1 METMMIK
8 KRLSKAADRS
18 FRLIAALLMRRAIAR
33 LTGIDDSSLSKA
45 GLSRAAVADFLK
57 SPLRTDPHRF
67 FSRKHVQ
74 RDVQDVGT
82 ALESGQ
88 VSPPQPD
95 PLHRAAD
102 SSIAIDGHCAQT
114 NTLRRGTIMR
124 AIRQMVSFRIRILTA
139 GVVVAV
145 CALSACSG
153 SLPDRDAAQIRRDH
167 PARCRLQPDAIPLAP
182 TMRPNVRV
190 VEASA
195 MPRQPRAR
203 QPEARA
209 GPPEGTG

>member
-1 METMMIK
+1 MIK

-33 LTGIDDSSLSKA
+33 LICIDDNSLSKA
-45 GLSRAAVADFLK
+45 GLSRAAVAEFLE

-67 FSRKHVQ
+67 FSSKHAQ
-74 RDVQDVGT
+74 RDVQDVDT

-88 VSPPQPD
+88 MSLPQPD
-95 PLHRAAD
+95 PTQHLADESIAFDSHRAQ
-102 SSIAIDGHCAQT
+102 ID
-114 NTLRRGTIMR
+114 TLHRGTIMR

-139 GVVVAV
+139 GVLVAV
-145 CALSACSG
+145 GALSACSG
-153 SLPDRDAAQIRRDH
+153 SLPDHNAAQIRRDH

-182 TMRPNVRV
+182 IMRPIVRV
-190 VEASA
+190 AEASLL
-195 MPRQPRAR
+195 PGKPRAK

-209 GPPEGTG
+209 GPPGRAS